1 MRYKHIFGPVPSRRL
16 GLSLGVDLVCH
27 KTCTLDCIYCE
38 CGPTTNLTHKR
49 AAYVPF
55 DEVKAELAHY
65 FENHPDPDYVTF
77 SGSGEPT
84 LSPDIGRVI
93 AFIKEKRAKIRVAVL
108 TNATLLSDPVVR
120 KDLSRA
126 DLVMPS
132 LDAVTPETFKKINR
146 PAGQIDIHEII
157 DGLKAFAR
165 SFQGELWLEVFIL
178 PGIND
183 AKAELETL
191 GKIIRDIN
199 PAQVQLNTLDRP
211 GAVTGLKPA
220 SKQDLDRVAGIIDA
234 ANVQIIARVKDLA
247 SGDHISDDK
256 MEAMVMETIHRRP
269 CTVDDLAAA
278 LNLEK
283 GKLEILIKQLIL
295 ENKVE
300 SAIQER
306 GMFYQTIKDPLN

>member
-1 MRYKHIFGPVPSRRL
+1 MRYNHIFGPVPSRRL

-27 KTCTLDCIYCE
+27 KTCTLNCIYCE
-38 CGPTTNLTHKR
+38 CGPTTNLTLERKE
-49 AAYVPF
+49 YVPF
-55 DEVKAELAHY
+55 DEVKAELSHY

-120 KDLSRA
+120 KDLNRA

-146 PAGQIDIHEII
+146 PAGQLDIHEVI
-157 DGLKAFAR
+157 DGLNAFAG

-178 PGIND
+178 PEIND
-183 AKAELETL
+183 AQSELKAL
-191 GKIIRDIN
+191 GDIIRNIK
-199 PAQVQLNTLDRP
+199 PARIQLNTLDRP

-234 ANVQIIARVKDLA
+234 ANVEIIARVKDLA

-269 CTVDDLAAA
+269 CTVDDLTAA

-283 GKLEILIKQLIL
+283 GKLEILMKQLIL

-300 SAIQER
+300 SVLQER

>member
-1 MRYKHIFGPVPSRRL
+1 MKYNHIFGPVPSRRL
-16 GLSLGVDLVCH
+16 GLSLGVDLVRH

-38 CGPTTNLTHKR
+38 CGPTTNLTRKR
-49 AAYVPF
+49 KEYVPF
-55 DEVKAELAHY
+55 NEVTAELAHY

-84 LSPDIGRVI
+84 LNPDIGRI
-93 AFIKEKRAKIRVAVL
+93 IDFIKEKKAKIRVAVL
-108 TNATLLSDPVVR
+108 TNATLLSDPAVR

-132 LDAVTPETFKKINR
+132 LDAVTPKTFKKINR
-146 PAGQIDIHEII
+146 PSGQIDIHEVI
-157 DGLKAFAR
+157 DGLKTFTG

-183 AKAELETL
+183 DRDELETL

-199 PAQVQLNTLDRP
+199 PTRVQLNTLDRP
-211 GAVTGLKPA
+211 GAVPGLKPA
-220 SKQDLDRVAGIIDA
+220 SKEDLDRVAGIINA
-234 ANVQIIARVKDLA
+234 ANVEIIARVKDLA
-247 SGDHISDDK
+247 SGDHISDEK

-269 CTVDDLAAA
+269 CTIDDFTAA

-283 GKLEILIKQLIL
+283 GKLQILMKRLIL
-295 ENKVE
+295 EDKVE
-300 SAIQER
+300 SVQQER
-306 GMFYQTIKDPLN
+306 GLFYQTQKKSL

>member
-1 MRYKHIFGPVPSRRL
+1 MRYNHIFGPVPSRRL
-16 GLSLGVDLVCH
+16 GLSLGVDLVRH

-38 CGPTTNLTHKR
+38 CGPTTNLTIERKK
-49 AAYVPF
+49 YVPF
-55 DEVKAELAHY
+55 DEVTAELAHY

-84 LSPDIGRVI
+84 LNPDIGRI
-93 AFIKEKRAKIRVAVL
+93 IDFIKEKKAKIRVAVL

-132 LDAVTPETFKKINR
+132 LDAVTPQTFKKINR
-146 PAGQIDIHEII
+146 PSGQIDLHEVI
-157 DGLKAFAR
+157 DGLKTFAG
-165 SFQGELWLEVFIL
+165 SFQGEIWLEVFIL

-183 AKAELETL
+183 DRDELETL

-199 PAQVQLNTLDRP
+199 PTRVQLNTLDRP
-211 GAVTGLKPA
+211 GAVPGLKPA
-220 SKQDLDRVAGIIDA
+220 SRQDLERVGGIINA
-234 ANVQIIARVKDLA
+234 ANVEIIARVKDLA
-247 SGDHISDDK
+247 SGDHISDEK

-269 CTVDDLAAA
+269 CTLDDLTAA

-283 GKLEILIKQLIL
+283 GNLEILMKRLIL
-295 ENKVE
+295 EDKVE
-300 SAIQER
+300 AVQQDR
-306 GMFYQTIKDPLN
+306 GMFYQTRKDPL